1 MPADPH
7 VALRD
12 PEAPGDVRGPER
24 VRIGQGEDLAILR
37 VQSFER
43 LPDLVAPLLRN
54 QGAQGVVRG
63 FWGRGAEAAE
73 GLRLPARRAIP
84 PLADV
89 DGGLEEKR
97 RQRLELLDAARLEGL
112 DPAPD
117 RFLSHVFGV
126 SEVADAAGGKV
137 QKAFAKCFDVLCRS
151 AGGALGRGG

>member
-1 MPADPH
+1 ARPHPLAYSPSRSSSLGFPTGSSRYTKKSGQSAERPMPADPH

-43 LPDLVAPLLRN
+43 LPDLVTPLLRN

-63 FWGRGAEAAE
+63 FRGRGAEAAE
-73 GLRLPARRAIP
+73 GLGLPARRAIP

-89 DGGLEEKR
+89 DGGLEK
-97 RQRLELLDAARLEGL
+97 
-112 DPAPD
+112 
-117 RFLSHVFGV
+117 
-126 SEVADAAGGKV
+126 K
-137 QKAFAKCFDVLCRS
+137 
-151 AGGALGRGG
+151 